1 MREKGLFLKS
11 HSILKVCLL
20 RFVPR
25 RKGSEE
31 NAILRRHSHL
41 GEGPPR
47 MPVPLDPQE
56 SMFLAPGLSK
66 AGFSMPLSASH
77 RNILG
82 FYFFI
87 FGATEI
93 QDSLVF
99 VVVVVVL
106 CCFVFQFWY
115 LEGRKIIAVEPP

>member
-1 MREKGLFLKS
+1 MA
-11 HSILKVCLL
+11 V
-20 RFVPR
+20 
-25 RKGSEE
+25 
-31 NAILRRHSHL
+31 A
-41 GEGPPR
+41 
-47 MPVPLDPQE
+47 LDPQE

-66 AGFSMPLSASH
+66 AEFSMPLSASH

-82 FYFFI
+82 FYFFV

-99 VVVVVVL
+99 VVVL